1 MIMLDNNAN
10 GILLSGNLKRPT
22 GVQILGGM
30 KMRPSSLTL
39 FILAPE
45 RIALTSRL
53 KGEGEEE
60 GEEETPSAPD
70 ATKVCGGYL

>member
-1 MIMLDNNAN
+1 MW
-10 GILLSGNLKRPT
+10 
-22 GVQILGGM
+22 
-30 KMRPSSLTL
+30 PSSLTL